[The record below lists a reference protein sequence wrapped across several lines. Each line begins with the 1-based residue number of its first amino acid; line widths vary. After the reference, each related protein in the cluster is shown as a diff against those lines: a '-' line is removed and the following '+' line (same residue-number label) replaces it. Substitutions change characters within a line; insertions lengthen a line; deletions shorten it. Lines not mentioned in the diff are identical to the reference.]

1 MPLQICE
8 FPKFY
13 LYKTM
18 IINNSDIEDDLNIN
32 VTVRLPQSEISIFV
46 LQAVSKE
53 RGSKLGNTSGFA

>member
-32 VTVRLPQSEISIFV
+32 VTVRLPQSELSIFV
-46 LQAVSKE
+46 LQAVSK
-53 RGSKLGNTSGFA
+53 